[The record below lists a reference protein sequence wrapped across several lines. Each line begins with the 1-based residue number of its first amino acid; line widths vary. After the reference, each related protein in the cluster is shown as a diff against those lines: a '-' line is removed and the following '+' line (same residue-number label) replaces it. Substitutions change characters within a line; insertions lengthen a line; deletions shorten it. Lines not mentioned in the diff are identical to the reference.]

1 MWRKGAR
8 VEVRE
13 RARACKEPLENGL
26 KPFAHCTRVRKKKLN
41 DVCWVCEKD
50 PKVSVGTPPHYEILE
65 N

>member
-26 KPFAHCTRVRKKKLN
+26 KPFAYCTRVRKKKLN
-41 DVCWVCEKD
+41 ECLLGV
-50 PKVSVGTPPHYEILE
+50 
-65 N
+65 